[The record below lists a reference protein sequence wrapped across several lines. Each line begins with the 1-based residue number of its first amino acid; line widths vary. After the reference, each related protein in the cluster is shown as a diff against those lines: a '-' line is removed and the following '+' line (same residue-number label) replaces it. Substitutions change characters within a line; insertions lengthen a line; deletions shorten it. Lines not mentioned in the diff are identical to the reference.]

1 MTGLRSWF
9 EGRSLRERRLI
20 LAMLALAALTVAWGA
35 VLRPL
40 GDALAGARTRHAD
53 AVIRLGET
61 RARVDAARLIQ
72 RGGAGRPTAA
82 IADEVRVRA
91 AEAGFTLL
99 SVDADGPDRVRLSVQ
114 SARPGA
120 LAGWL
125 ARLERRGLLVDA
137 AAFTPNPDRTV
148 GATLTLRSR
157 AA

>member
-1 MTGLRSWF
+1 MTGARAWF
-9 EGRSLRERRLI
+9 EGRSVRERRLI
-20 LAMLALAALTVAWGA
+20 LIMLALAALTLAWAG
-35 VLRPL
+35 VIRPL
-40 GDALAGARTRHAD
+40 GDALTSAGTRHAD

-61 RARVDAARLIQ
+61 RTRVEAARLAQ
-72 RGGAGRPTAA
+72 RGNAGRLAA
-82 IADEVRVRA
+82 PIADEVRTRA

-99 SVDADGPDRVRLSVQ
+99 SVDLDGPDRVRVSVQ

-125 ARLERRGLLVDA
+125 ARLEARGVIVDS